1 MWSNDGKALYFQVD
15 SEADKPVFRS
25 GIPSGATSK
34 VATLQGLRPL
44 AALDYRRVAL
54 APGDLP
60 VVSAWTSNVNVYSV
74 NLDRQIQA
82 TLAAAAERRVGIEQ
96 KAPAGESRPSG

>member
-1 MWSNDGKALYFQVD
+1 MWSSDGKALYFQVD
-15 SEADKPVFRS
+15 SEVDKPVFRI

-34 VATLQGLRPL
+34 VATLQSLRPL

-74 NLDRQIQA
+74 NLDR
-82 TLAAAAERRVGIEQ
+82 
-96 KAPAGESRPSG
+96 